1 MHLIPTT
8 NLSSV
13 WSKSCWRCLS
23 SYLWFLLSTLCS
35 IFWPSW
41 PQRHHRTL
49 SSPLQ
54 NPDNTVPAVFLESI
68 HLVALSKTEMRLT
81 WQEMR
86 SVWQLVVKH
95 WTMWE
100 LIVWVNNVRHDSSAI
115 ERSNRLQAMQG
126 NLEREKIPENWWWMV
141 FSVPWGGECVVEH
154 FWVLS
159 TWDKDLSGCW
169 GGMASV
175 KIEKHHLL
183 SVPYPVLS
191 ICYLYFCF

>member
-1 MHLIPTT
+1 MCFLSFSLPLECKFQKGRSQICFVLFYCQGLTQCPAHALNKYLVCEWGSGLPTLDLGGYFLWPHQFLLPGWSLCIHLLPTT

-13 WSKSCWRCLS
+13 SSKSCWRYLS

-54 NPDNTVPAVFLESI
+54 NPDNTAPAVFLESI
-68 HLVALSKTEMRLT
+68 HLVALSKKEMRLT

-95 WTMWE
+95 WTMWD
-100 LIVWVNNVRHDSSAI
+100 LIVRVNNVRHAQQC
-115 ERSNRLQAMQG
+115 NR
-126 NLEREKIPENWWWMV
+126 NIK
-141 FSVPWGGECVVEH
+141 
-154 FWVLS
+154 
-159 TWDKDLSGCW
+159 
-169 GGMASV
+169 
-175 KIEKHHLL
+175 
-183 SVPYPVLS
+183 
-191 ICYLYFCF
+191 

>member
-1 MHLIPTT
+1 MHLLPTT

-13 WSKSCWRCLS
+13 WSKSCWRYLS

-100 LIVWVNNVRHDSSAI
+100 LIVWVNNVRHAQQC
-115 ERSNRLQAMQG
+115 NRKIKQTISHAGQFG
-126 NLEREKIPENWWWMV
+126 EREDPRKLVMDG
-141 FSVPWGGECVVEH
+141 FLCTLGR
-154 FWVLS
+154 WVC
-159 TWDKDLSGCW
+159 SG
-169 GGMASV
+169 A
-175 KIEKHHLL
+175 LL
-183 SVPYPVLS
+183 SPLN
-191 ICYLYFCF
+191 LG